1 METQFR
7 PFRFQHAGEL
17 EAAIAVQK
25 LHIPLAATSAAL
37 TTTVQ
42 VGGHVLP
49 NRMAVHPME
58 GCDGNED
65 GSLGELTIRR
75 YKRFAAGG
83 AGLLWFEAVAVVPEG
98 RANPRHL
105 WIHEQNVGAFK
116 QVITD
121 IRATARESMG
131 AEHRPLAIMQLTH
144 AGRFSRPVDKP
155 HPIIACHNPYLNERM
170 KLEEDYPVL
179 TDGDLEQLEDAY
191 VTAAKLAREAGFDGV
206 DVKCCHRYLASE
218 LLAAYE
224 RKGRY
229 GGDFD
234 GRTRFVRNIVGKI
247 RAELGPD
254 FIIAARMNIY
264 DGLPVPHGW
273 GVDRKDYLK
282 PDFSEPV
289 KLLGLLADAGLSLI
303 NVTMGTPYY
312 NPHVNRP
319 YDKGGYTPDESQL
332 ASVERLLD
340 GAGVIQHSL
349 PHIPVVGTGYSWLR
363 HLAPYAGAGSIE
375 CGNASLI
382 GFGRTAFAYP
392 DFAKDIIRTGEMK
405 KEKSCIACSKCT
417 ELMRAHSVTG
427 CVVRDQECYGL
438 LYKEFCLAK

>member
-131 AEHRPLAIMQLTH
+131 AEHRPLTIMQLTH

-155 HPIIACHNPYLNERM
+155 HPIIACHNHVLGINLKGTFFLTQLVANRMVDWVAEGRLQEPRIITVSSVSAYANSLNRAEYCLSKAGLAMMTQLFAERLAEYGIYVYEIRPGIIATDM
-170 KLEEDYPVL
+170 TSGVKEKYDRMIEGGLTPIKRWGQPEDVAKAVL
-179 TDGDLEQLEDAY
+179 AL
-191 VTAAKLAREAGFDGV
+191 
-206 DVKCCHRYLASE
+206 CSE
-218 LLAAYE
+218 LFTFSTGDVLNVD
-224 RKGRY
+224 
-229 GGDFD
+229 GGFH
-234 GRTRFVRNIVGKI
+234 I
-247 RAELGPD
+247 R
-254 FIIAARMNIY
+254 
-264 DGLPVPHGW
+264 
-273 GVDRKDYLK
+273 
-282 PDFSEPV
+282 
-289 KLLGLLADAGLSLI
+289 
-303 NVTMGTPYY
+303 
-312 NPHVNRP
+312 
-319 YDKGGYTPDESQL
+319 
-332 ASVERLLD
+332 RL
-340 GAGVIQHSL
+340 
-349 PHIPVVGTGYSWLR
+349 
-363 HLAPYAGAGSIE
+363 
-375 CGNASLI
+375 
-382 GFGRTAFAYP
+382 
-392 DFAKDIIRTGEMK
+392 
-405 KEKSCIACSKCT
+405 
-417 ELMRAHSVTG
+417 
-427 CVVRDQECYGL
+427 
-438 LYKEFCLAK
+438 